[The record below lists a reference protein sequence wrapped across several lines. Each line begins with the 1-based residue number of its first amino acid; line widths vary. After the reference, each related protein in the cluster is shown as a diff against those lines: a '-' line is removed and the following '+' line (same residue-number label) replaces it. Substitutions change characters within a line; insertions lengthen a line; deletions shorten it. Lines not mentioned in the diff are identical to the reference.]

1 LRARLLAAEATQ
13 RMGTD
18 RAGATELAERALH
31 EAGPDRDARA
41 RALIAL
47 ILANWSPETAAD
59 RLAQVEELLPLC
71 AHDPGLQATATHLH
85 RCVLLELGRMADSA
99 RASRRFTE
107 LAHRTKDP
115 DLALLDTW
123 WEVGQRL
130 LQGDADQARALA
142 ASATATAALASP
154 AAATLDLISRSTVEG
169 VAAWQAGRLLE
180 VVADAEDLAA
190 GTDPGFLLVVALG
203 HAEAG
208 HRDVALPLIDR
219 LLASPPQGNMRLPWT
234 IMLTAALVALG
245 DAQRLAALLP
255 ALRAFADRVILLWPG
270 DTSLGPAQLY
280 LGGALAVIGQTD
292 EARRVLTAALQ
303 QAEAIGARP
312 YVSRAL
318 SLLAALPG

>member
-1 LRARLLAAEATQ
+1 
-13 RMGTD
+13 
-18 RAGATELAERALH
+18 
-31 EAGPDRDARA
+31 
-41 RALIAL
+41 
-47 ILANWSPETAAD
+47 
-59 RLAQVEELLPLC
+59 
-71 AHDPGLQATATHLH
+71 
-85 RCVLLELGRMADSA
+85 
-99 RASRRFTE
+99 
-107 LAHRTKDP
+107 
-115 DLALLDTW
+115 
-123 WEVGQRL
+123 
-130 LQGDADQARALA
+130 
-142 ASATATAALASP
+142 
-154 AAATLDLISRSTVEG
+154 
-169 VAAWQAGRLLE
+169 
-180 VVADAEDLAA
+180 
-190 GTDPGFLLVVALG
+190 LVVALG

-303 QAEAIGARP
+303 QAEALGARP